1 LCVFWAQFLTQSD
14 EDRFIL
20 EEPIMTA
27 DKVVII
33 MASKTHLERARQ
45 YGMGRAVILD
55 ATHGT
60 CVYGITLSTAHVV
73 DDHGH
78 GLVVGHAYLYPEDRE
93 NLGLFLSTIANT
105 VRCSAPEWA
114 PSCVLTDACEAERN
128 AVRCVSSAVFR

>member
-78 GLVVGHAYLYPEDRE
+78 CLSLSRGSRE
-93 NLGLFLSTIANT
+93 FGIVPVDYRKHST
-105 VRCSAPEWA
+105 VQCP
-114 PSCVLTDACEAERN
+114 
-128 AVRCVSSAVFR
+128 